1 MVIAELIVSSDL
13 ISYRKPNHYD
23 ASSDTEIVTE
33 LQIEFLQLLPMVRAQ
48 VLNLAIH

>member
-13 ISYRKPNHYD
+13 ILYRKPND
-23 ASSDTEIVTE
+23 VSSDTEIVTE